1 MAYTGTITRR
11 VANKD
16 ACIEPFSPTIELFS
30 ALIGKLAVA
39 IAAERALA
47 AGDGAQPA
55 CDRLIAESEA
65 AWDGVTDIHLALV
78 QEPVLRAEDMPLRM
92 LAALIDRRRGVETAD
107 ELEGLRSVM
116 QRKSTWRIS
125 RGDGAGSSRITS
137 MLGQGRHLLMV
148 IDTLDVF
155 QPVADMPDAPSPSF
169 EA

>member
-11 VANKD
+11 VVNKD

-47 AGDGAQPA
+47 AGDDAESA
-55 CDRLIAESEA
+55 RDRLIVESEV

-78 QEPVLRAEDMPLRM
+78 QEPVVRAEDMPLRM

-107 ELEGLRSVM
+107 ELQGLRSVM
-116 QRKSTWRIS
+116 QRESAWHIS

-137 MLGQGRHLLMV
+137 MLGQGRYLLDV

-155 QPVADMPDAPSPSF
+155 QPLADRPDAPDRSF